1 MVLRE
6 VLVDVL
12 LHIIWVA
19 AQLLH
24 DGQTNVEH
32 ALYFLKLHSVLY
44 RPWSWWR
51 RDFVVHPFSCTYAKR
66 SKYSRID

>member
-32 ALYFLKLHSVLY
+32 PLYFLKLHSILY

-51 RDFVVHPFSCTYAKR
+51 
-66 SKYSRID
+66 